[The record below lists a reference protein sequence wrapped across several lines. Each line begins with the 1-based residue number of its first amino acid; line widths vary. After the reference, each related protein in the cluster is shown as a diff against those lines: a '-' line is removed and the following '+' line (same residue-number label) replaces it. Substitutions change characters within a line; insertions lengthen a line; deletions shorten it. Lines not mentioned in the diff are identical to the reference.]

1 MQQRGNN
8 SGDVPKHSCWG
19 SLLWLCGS
27 CVPSWVATAPEAFLA
42 ASAAPAGTNGGG
54 GPSAQSQ
61 ARITTSFSSI
71 LRTRRPVLGLLLRR
85 PRTLAR
91 FLSLSARRVRRAK
104 QFRILQPIKAPDS
117 QFPAA
122 ETPQGAVG
130 VQRLAHGHDQTIVS
144 LTCTVD
150 LGACASPTSG
160 P

>member
-1 MQQRGNN
+1 
-8 SGDVPKHSCWG
+8 
-19 SLLWLCGS
+19 LWLCGS
-27 CVPSWVATAPEAFLA
+27 CLPSWVATAPEAFLA
-42 ASAAPAGTNGGG
+42 ASVAPAGTNGGG
-54 GPSAQSQ
+54 GGPSHLASCISHR
-61 ARITTSFSSI
+61 ASRITTSFSSI
-71 LRTRRPVLGLLLRR
+71 LCTLTSSYPTLGLLLC
-85 PRTLAR
+85 TLPVA
-91 FLSLSARRVRRAK
+91 LVCRAK
-104 QFRILQPIKAPDS
+104 QFGILQPIKAPDS